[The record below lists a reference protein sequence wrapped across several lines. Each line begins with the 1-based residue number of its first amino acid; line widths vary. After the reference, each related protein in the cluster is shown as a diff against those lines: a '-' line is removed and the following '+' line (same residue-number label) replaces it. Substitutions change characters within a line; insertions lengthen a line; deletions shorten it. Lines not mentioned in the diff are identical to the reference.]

1 MPQIG
6 PIHRGNRRVRH
17 ALLALIL
24 APLLSLL
31 LSVLPAQA
39 QISLGENLTGAGGRV
54 VPDGVNRFG
63 DIEVTPVTS
72 PIDGRQLFKIASPTV
87 YDRSQPPE
95 DVVPVEQRARQI
107 HARVEL
113 AALERGMGGDSLRV
127 ETAKLNNVTVIT
139 VRDDDHPRPMV
150 LASVT
155 SADANFHGVA
165 VEELAKR
172 WRGKLE
178 REIRDYDLSLQPE
191 NLRRSL
197 WRFVRILLG
206 MVAATGVIILIK
218 RRIARRQLVLQQRL
232 QAMRE
237 QVEQEAPSQPSEGD
251 ADGQDALFRGRQQF
265 VEATLDRLPLKRRL
279 NGWGLL
285 QWLLFWAVL
294 LLWYGGIYLLLR
306 QFPGLAMFSRDFAG
320 LPLKLLLVWF
330 CTTLAIRFCTRLLDR
345 FEARWEA
352 RHPVVGGAAD
362 QSRRLQLRFSTII
375 DATKG
380 MLVVLIT
387 LVGVLSGLGVLGVP
401 SSSILAIGG
410 LLGLAISFG
419 AQNLIRD
426 LVNGFL
432 ILAEDQFAIG
442 DVINTSGSVGLVESL
457 NLRVTQLRSP
467 GGEFIT
473 IPNST
478 ITQVNNLTRNWSR
491 VNVSVEVDCDSDPV
505 EALAVTRAT
514 GEQLHRDPDWA
525 ASILAPPAVLG
536 IDAISHAGVAITTW
550 IDTAPGR
557 QWDVSR
563 EFRLR
568 LLQNLRQAGIRLG
581 TPRQTNLTP

>member
-1 MPQIG
+1 
-6 PIHRGNRRVRH
+6 
-17 ALLALIL
+17 
-24 APLLSLL
+24 
-31 LSVLPAQA
+31 
-39 QISLGENLTGAGGRV
+39 V
-54 VPDGVNRFG
+54 VPDVVTRFG

-95 DVVPVEQRARQI
+95 DAVPVEQRARQI

-113 AALERGMGGDSLRV
+113 AALERGMGDDSMRV

-139 VRDDDHPRPMV
+139 ARDDDHPRPMV

-172 WRGKLE
+172 WRGELE
-178 REIRDYDLSLQPE
+178 QEIRDYDTSLRPE
-191 NLRRSL
+191 NLKRSL

-206 MVAATGVIILIK
+206 MVGATGVVILIK
-218 RRIARRQLVLQQRL
+218 RRIARRQLALQQQL

-237 QVEQEAPSQPSEGD
+237 QVEQAEQEAPSPPAEGE
-251 ADGQDALFRGRQQF
+251 ADGRDALFRVRPQF

-285 QWLLFWAVL
+285 QWLLFWALL

-362 QSRRLQLRFSTII
+362 QSRRLRLRFSTII

-380 MLVVLIT
+380 MLVVLIA

-442 DVINTSGSVGLVESL
+442 DVINASGSVGLVESL

-467 GGEFIT
+467 AGEFIT

-536 IDAISHAGVAITTW
+536 IDAISHAGVTITTW